1 MELKF
6 KALVNGK
13 LVYSNGFMKHKDGII
28 IVITKCND
36 ENVETSPI
44 DKDTLCQF
52 TGVTDKNKKDIY
64 DKDILSDGKNTF
76 KVEYNTQNTG
86 FFLNPISDDI
96 LDVMDYQKLG
106 NGYYSRKDLVI
117 VEPTE

>member
-6 KALVNGK
+6 KAKVNNEV
-13 LVYSNGFMKHKDGII
+13 VYSNGFMKHIDGTI
-28 IVITKCND
+28 IVITKQNTD
-36 ENVETSPI
+36 DLETSPI

-52 TGVTDKNKKDIY
+52 TGVKDKNKKDIY
-64 DKDILSDGKNTF
+64 NKDILTDGKITY

-86 FFLNPISDDI
+86 FFLNPISEDI
-96 LDVMDYQKLG
+96 LDTIDYQKLG